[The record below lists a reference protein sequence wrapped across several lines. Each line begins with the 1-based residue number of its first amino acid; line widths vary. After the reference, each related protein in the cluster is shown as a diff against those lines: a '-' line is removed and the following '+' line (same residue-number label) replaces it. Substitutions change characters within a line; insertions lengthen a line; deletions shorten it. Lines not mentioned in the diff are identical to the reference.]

1 MSSGAI
7 AKPIQSG
14 TAPSNPAVAPGG
26 KGTAPTSTDNSGTSP
41 AMGGGKGM
49 PQSMQTGMPPQG
61 GYGQMPQSMS
71 SPLPPA
77 SLAFDMYMPP
87 QGGYG
92 QPPQTSP
99 MPPQGGF
106 GPTAQQQ
113 IGMMPPQGQPQMP
126 GGKGGASA
134 PGGKGQPPQ
143 GQVPGGKG
151 QPPQGQTPGGK
162 GAGHPQMP
170 GSKGA
175 GHPMPGGKGQ
185 PTGQPMQTPGG
196 KGAGQPMMQQHMPG
210 GKGGAQMP
218 QGQPQQPFHNA
229 TSNDYNVQ
237 NAARS
242 NTPYAPPGTN
252 GSPSAFG
259 MSPGNAGFGFGNGAA
274 RVPDTAHLTAGQFN
288 PNVNPMQQRQ
298 PQPTAQPMTGLPMY
312 QPNNSQR

>member
-14 TAPSNPAVAPGG
+14 VAPSNPAVAPGG
-26 KGTAPTSTDNSGTSP
+26 KGQPPQGQPMPGA
-41 AMGGGKGM
+41 KGQ
-49 PQSMQTGMPPQG
+49 PQPGMMPPQG
-61 GYGQMPQSMS
+61 QMPPWMQQS
-71 SPLPPA
+71 L
-77 SLAFDMYMPP
+77 
-87 QGGYG
+87 
-92 QPPQTSP
+92 
-99 MPPQGGF
+99 
-106 GPTAQQQ
+106 
-113 IGMMPPQGQPQMP
+113 QGQPQMP

-162 GAGHPQMP
+162 GAGQ
-170 GSKGA
+170 
-175 GHPMPGGKGQ
+175 PMPGGKGQ

-196 KGAGQPMMQQHMPG
+196 KGAGQPMMQQPMPG
-210 GKGGAQMP
+210 GKGGAQIP

-242 NTPYAPPGTN
+242 HTPYAPPGTN
-252 GSPSAFG
+252 GGPAAFG
-259 MSPGNAGFGFGNGAA
+259 MSPGNAGFGFGNGAT

-312 QPNNSQR
+312 NSQR

>member
-14 TAPSNPAVAPGG
+14 VAPSNPAVAPGG
-26 KGTAPTSTDNSGTSP
+26 KGH
-41 AMGGGKGM
+41 
-49 PQSMQTGMPPQG
+49 PPQG
-61 GYGQMPQSMS
+61 QPMPG
-71 SPLPPA
+71 A
-77 SLAFDMYMPP
+77 K
-87 QGGYG
+87 G
-92 QPPQTSP
+92 QPQP
-99 MPPQGGF
+99 
-106 GPTAQQQ
+106 
-113 IGMMPPQGQPQMP
+113 GMMPQPMLGGNGVAQIPQGQPQQPFNIATSLQGQPQMP

-162 GAGHPQMP
+162 GAGQPQMP
-170 GSKGA
+170 GGKGV
-175 GHPMPGGKGQ
+175 GQPMPGGKGL
-185 PTGQPMQTPGG
+185 PIGQPDLLGLNTGYP
-196 KGAGQPMMQQHMPG
+196 MPG
-210 GKGGAQMP
+210 GNGVAQIP
-218 QGQPQQPFHNA
+218 QGQPQQPFNIA

-242 NTPYAPPGTN
+242 HTPYAPPGTN
-252 GSPSAFG
+252 GGPAAFG
-259 MSPGNAGFGFGNGAA
+259 MSPGNAGFGFGNGAT

-312 QPNNSQR
+312 NS